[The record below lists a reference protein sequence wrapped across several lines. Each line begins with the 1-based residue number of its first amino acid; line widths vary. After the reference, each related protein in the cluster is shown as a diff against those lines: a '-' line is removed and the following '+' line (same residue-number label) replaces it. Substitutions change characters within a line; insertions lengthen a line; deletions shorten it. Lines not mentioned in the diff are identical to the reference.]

1 VNEAGTVPAGDP
13 VLSASGVTRRFA
25 YRTVLADVTLT
36 LRRGEVLLL
45 VGPNGAGKTTLLR
58 VVAGLLRATRGRVER
73 HATIGMVAH
82 DAMLYP
88 ALSARENL
96 RFFARLHGVRDR
108 GRVDTLLAQVGLA
121 ARADDRVGT
130 FSRGML
136 QRTAIARALLHEP
149 GLLLF
154 DEPLSGLDAA
164 ASRTLVEMLATFRA
178 RGTAMILVSHEMER
192 LGGVATHIAR
202 LAAGRLGPVQSLA
215 ARNPALVFAELMRED
230 A

>member
-1 VNEAGTVPAGDP
+1 VSGNTAGPAAET
-13 VLSASGVTRRFA
+13 VLSASGVARRFA
-25 YRTVLADVTLT
+25 YRTVLADVSLT

-58 VVAGLLRATRGRVER
+58 VLAGLLRAGKGQVDR
-73 HATIGMVAH
+73 HGAIGMVAH

-96 RFFARLHGVRDR
+96 RFFARLHGIADR
-108 GRVDTLLAQVGLA
+108 ARVDALLEQVGLA
-121 ARADDRVGT
+121 RRADDRVGT

-164 ASRTLVEMLATFRA
+164 ASRTLVELLVSFRE
-178 RGTAMILVSHEMER
+178 RGTAMIIVSHEMER
-192 LGGVATHIAR
+192 LGRVATHIAR
-202 LAAGRLGPVQSLA
+202 LAAGRLGPVESLA
-215 ARNPALVFAELMRED
+215 GRDPVDVFAGLMRED
-230 A
+230 Q

>member
-1 VNEAGTVPAGDP
+1 VPPSDP
-13 VLSASGVTRRFA
+13 VLTARGISRRFA
-25 YRTVLADVTLT
+25 YRPVLTDVSLT
-36 LRRGEVLLL
+36 LGRGDVLLL

-58 VVAGLLRATRGRVER
+58 VLAGLLRPSAGTV
-73 HATIGMVAH
+73 HLSAAFGMVAH

-108 GRVDTLLAQVGLA
+108 GRVDALLTQVDLLKRG
-121 ARADDRVGT
+121 DDRVGT

-136 QRTAIARALLHEP
+136 QRVAIARALLHEP

-164 ASRTLVEMLATFRA
+164 ASRTLVELLTAFRA
-178 RGTAMILVSHEMER
+178 RGTAMILVSHELER
-192 LGGVATHIAR
+192 LGRVATHMAR
-202 LAAGRLGPVQSLA
+202 LAAGRLGSLEPLAGRDPA
-215 ARNPALVFAELMRED
+215 AVFAKLMQD